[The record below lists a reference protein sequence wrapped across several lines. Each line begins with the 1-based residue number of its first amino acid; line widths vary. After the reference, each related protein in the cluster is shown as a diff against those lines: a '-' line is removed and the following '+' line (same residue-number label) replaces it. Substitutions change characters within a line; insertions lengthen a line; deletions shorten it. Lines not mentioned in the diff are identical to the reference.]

1 MGRLGWE
8 HAVLSRIEEGA
19 VGGFGSLVMQHLA
32 WRGLLEIGLKFRPMA
47 LPDRII
53 DHNSQAK
60 QYEDA
65 RLDAPRI
72 VATALTA
79 LGQDGVAQ
87 QVRIASRNPSKARTN

>member
-1 MGRLGWE
+1 
-8 HAVLSRIEEGA
+8 
-19 VGGFGSLVMQHLA
+19 
-32 WRGLLEIGLKFRPMA
+32 MA

-53 DHNSQAK
+53 DHNSQPK

-87 QVRIASRNPSKARTN
+87 QVRIASRNPSRARTN